1 MLDTYDYL
9 IVGGGIIGIAVA
21 RELRGK
27 RPDASI
33 LLIEK
38 EREVAM
44 HGSGRNSGVL
54 HAGFYYTADSLKA
67 RFTREG
73 NAELRRF
80 CEEEGLAINRC
91 GKVVVATDGAEDRT
105 LETLMERGRANGVEL
120 RWMKRGELKE
130 RFPEASTYRRALW
143 SPTTATVDP
152 GAVTQRMARKAVE
165 EGIEVRT
172 GCSWMDRPVRGV
184 ARTGCGE
191 IGYRHLIN
199 AAGLYADRIARIYG
213 FSRHYTILPFKGIYL
228 KDAENRSGLTTN
240 IYPVPNLAN
249 PFLGVHFTLTVEGA
263 AKIGPT
269 AIPAF
274 WRENYRGMEHFSL
287 RELAE
292 VMGWEARLFASD
304 AFGFR
309 SLAFEEMK
317 KYRRSHLLGLAE
329 KLAPSVDTACYD
341 RWSLPGIRAQLLHTR
356 TLELVQD
363 FVVEGDEESTHILN
377 AVSPAFTASIP
388 FAKWVVE
395 RRLSM
400 VGRR

>member
-1 MLDTYDYL
+1 MTRRTDYL
-9 IVGGGIIGIAVA
+9 IVGGGIIGLAVA
-21 RELRGK
+21 RELR
-27 RPDASI
+27 RREPEASI

-38 EREVAM
+38 ESDVAL

-73 NAELRRF
+73 NEALRRF
-80 CEEEGLAINRC
+80 CREEGLAINPC
-91 GKVVVATDGAEDRT
+91 GKVVVATDEVEDRT

-120 RWMKRGELKE
+120 SWMSREELSE
-130 RFPEASTYRRALW
+130 RFPEASTWRRALW

-152 GAVTQRMARKAVE
+152 RELTRRMAKRAGE
-165 EGIEVRT
+165 EGIEILT
-172 GCSWMDRPVRGV
+172 ECPWLSRPASGI

-191 IGYRHLIN
+191 IRYRHLIN
-199 AAGLYADRIARIYG
+199 AAGLYADRIAREFG

-228 KDAENRSGLTTN
+228 KDAANRSRLSTN

-249 PFLGVHFTLTVEGA
+249 PFLGVHFTLTVDGA

-274 WRENYRGMEHFSL
+274 WRENYRGLEHFSL
-287 RELAE
+287 RELGE
-292 VMGWEARLFASD
+292 VLGWEARLFLSD

-309 SLAFEEMK
+309 SLALEEMK
-317 KYRRSHLLGLAE
+317 KYRRSHLLGLA
-329 KLAPSVDTACYD
+329 KQLAPAIDTDVYD
-341 RWSLPGIRAQLLHTR
+341 SWSPPGIRAQLLDTR
-356 TLELVQD
+356 SLELVQD
-363 FVVEGDEESTHILN
+363 FVVQGNAESTHILN

-388 FAKWVVE
+388 FVEWVVSWGAKSAK
-395 RRLSM
+395 R
-400 VGRR
+400 